1 MPVVRFRFKEKIYT
15 RTVKRNFRG
24 EYIMAS
30 KGKDYLFVKDEFM
43 DLNYG
48 WYIYGENTLDEKF
61 LEQIA
66 PQLEEYQ
73 NLENSHANYNTQ
85 AQRKN
90 ISKTVRKRF
99 SRHLHYALKRCAIL
113 V

>member
-1 MPVVRFRFKEKIYT
+1 MPVVRISYNGKIYA

-48 WYIYGENTLDEKF
+48 WYLYGENTLEDTF

-66 PQLEEYQ
+66 PQLEE
-73 NLENSHANYNTQ
+73 L
-85 AQRKN
+85 
-90 ISKTVRKRF
+90 SKLGK
-99 SRHLHYALKRCAIL
+99 
-113 V
+113 